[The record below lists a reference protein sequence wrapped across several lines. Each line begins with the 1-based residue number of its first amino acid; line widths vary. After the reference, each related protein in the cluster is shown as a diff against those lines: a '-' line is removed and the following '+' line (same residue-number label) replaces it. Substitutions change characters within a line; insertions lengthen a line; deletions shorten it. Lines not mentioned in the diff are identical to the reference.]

1 MKSKKARCGGGF
13 FTSSVNT
20 LGQVEPSWMD
30 RAKNMFGRF
39 KSNQLSS
46 SMMGGRRLRKHG
58 RKTSK
63 KGGRRV
69 RHTRKY
75 RKH

>member
-1 MKSKKARCGGGF
+1 MKSKKARCGGGI
-13 FTSSVNT
+13 FTSSVNP

-39 KSNQLSS
+39 RSNQSSS

-58 RKTSK
+58 RRTSK
-63 KGGRRV
+63 KRGIRV
-69 RHTRKY
+69 RRTRKH